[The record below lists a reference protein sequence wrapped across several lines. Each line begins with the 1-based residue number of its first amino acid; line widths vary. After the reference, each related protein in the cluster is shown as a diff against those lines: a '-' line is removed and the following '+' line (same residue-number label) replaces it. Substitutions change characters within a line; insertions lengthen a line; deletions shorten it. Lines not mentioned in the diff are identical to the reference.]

1 MSDQRGIIV
10 TNPKAAGLHTG
21 KRWVRI
27 PDGTKVKFREDGREG
42 IIDGLTELAVGP
54 GRNPDSRTQYRINIG
69 DPDWTLAIEDDLLV
83 LTDADGVV
91 LMVKQKG
98 EYRRVVTQQLQAVF
112 GADRFVRAA

>member
-1 MSDQRGIIV
+1 MNEQRGIIV
-10 TNPKAAGLHTG
+10 VNPKADGLHTG
-21 KRWVRI
+21 NKWVRI
-27 PDGTKVKFREDGREG
+27 PDGTKVRFREDGREG
-42 IIDGLTELAVGP
+42 IIDGLTELVVGP

-69 DPDWTLAIEDDLLV
+69 DPDRTLAIEDDLLV

-112 GADRFVRAA
+112 DADRFVKAA

>member
-10 TNPKAAGLHTG
+10 TNPKAASLHTG

-91 LMVKQKG
+91 QW
-98 EYRRVVTQQLQAVF
+98 
-112 GADRFVRAA
+112 

>member
-1 MSDQRGIIV
+1 MNEQRGIIV
-10 TNPKAAGLHTG
+10 VNPKADGLHTG

-27 PDGTKVKFREDGREG
+27 PDGTKVRFREDGREG
-42 IIDGLTELAVGP
+42 IIDGLTELVVGP

-69 DPDWTLAIEDDLLV
+69 DPDRTLAIEDDLLV

-112 GADRFVRAA
+112 GADRFVKAA